1 MRWLACA
8 VGVLSL
14 LFPASAMATVQVGL
28 DDFGAGSAALDHLIT
43 SHGFDAAYT
52 RYDPASL
59 ATVGD
64 FSLNNAWF
72 VPSLGAY
79 SVYDGLRSNRTF
91 RADPPF
97 SRVVITGLIADARHP
112 PGDGSS
118 QFLLNALSWTG
129 DA

>member
-14 LFPASAMATVQVGL
+14 LLASSAMATVQVGL

-59 ATVGD
+59 ANLAD
-64 FSLNNAWF
+64 FSVNDSWF
-72 VPSLGAY
+72 VPSYGFY
-79 SVYDGLRSNRTF
+79 SSYDGLRSNRTF
-91 RADPPF
+91 RAGPPF
-97 SRVVITGLIADARHP
+97 SRVVVTGLIADVQHP
-112 PGDGSS
+112 AGDGSS
-118 QFLLNALSWTG
+118 QFLLN
-129 DA
+129 